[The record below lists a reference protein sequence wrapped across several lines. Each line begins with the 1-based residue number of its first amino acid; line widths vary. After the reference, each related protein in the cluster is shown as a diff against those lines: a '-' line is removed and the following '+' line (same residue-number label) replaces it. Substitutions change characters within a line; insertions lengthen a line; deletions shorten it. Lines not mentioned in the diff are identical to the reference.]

1 MSTSALWYLHNIRL
15 PEGSPVDIT
24 EITDS
29 RVAIETEPLVARAS
43 GDTAPLYSG
52 ASFTNALVTF
62 STPQIEA
69 LLTLI
74 DTEGIATKYAG
85 ASKVLAYVRKGIPL
99 GTREAPA
106 SVVHETFSLSENL
119 LTWNS
124 LRADQGGV
132 ATIDVRIRPTYDGT
146 TLPIVAAGA
155 AALVGTVAA
164 GELFTLGPVSLN
176 AANVDGLQSASWENN
191 ISLNEIGDS
200 GSPHITYADVG
211 AFGPVITLRST
222 DASILR
228 TFGMNGTAL
237 TGSGMVFYLRR
248 RIASGVNHPNASS
261 EHIKLTA
268 TTGTIHARELSG
280 EQAAVEL
287 TIILTK
293 ANATTDPFAIAVNQ
307 AIT

>member
-74 DTEGIATKYAG
+74 DTEGIATKYTG
-85 ASKVLAYVRKGIPL
+85 ASKVLAYIRKGIPL

-106 SVVHETFSLSENL
+106 AVVHETMSLSENL

-132 ATIDVRIRPTYDGT
+132 ATIDVRIRPTYNGSV
-146 TLPIVAAGA
+146 LPVEFTGS

-164 GELFTLGPVSLN
+164 GELFTLGPVSIN

-191 ISLNEIGDS
+191 ISLNEIGES

-228 TFGMNGTAL
+228 TFGMNGTPLTAL
-237 TGSGMVFYLRR
+237 SFYLRR

-268 TTGTIHARELSG
+268 TSGTIHARELSG

-293 ANATTDPFAIAVNQ
+293 VNATTDPFAIAVNQ